1 MEVIINADD
10 FGMSRSVNT
19 AIVDG
24 YKRGILTS
32 TCIMANMPWFDDAI
46 LKLPQIENIGLGVH
60 LNIIEHKTIL
70 EIPIKNS
77 KLYDNNGFFNNG
89 FLQIL
94 LKSFN
99 KKFMKEVENEFR
111 TQIET
116 VLQYAHPDHLDSHVH
131 THAIPGI
138 FNLVCKL
145 AKEYHIPCVRTQFEH
160 LYFDG
165 NKKNFLNTK
174 YYINLIKIII
184 LNIFTLINHKTAK
197 KYGIK
202 TNDCVIGVGYTAM
215 MNENTIQKGINKI
228 RNKKEILEVICHPDL
243 NIERQS
249 NLNEYY
255 ATVNPKML
263 NFLKDLKTISYKNL
277 IIE

>member
-1 MEVIINADD
+1 MKVIINADD

-46 LKLPQIENIGLGVH
+46 LKLPQVENIGLGVH
-60 LNIIEHKTIL
+60 LNIIEYKTIL
-70 EIPIKNS
+70 KTPIKNS
-77 KLYDNNGFFNNG
+77 KLYDNEGFFNNG
-89 FLQIL
+89 FLQMII
-94 LKSFN
+94 KSFD
-99 KKFMKEVENEFR
+99 KKFMEEVENEFR
-111 TQIET
+111 MQIET
-116 VLQYAHPDHLDSHVH
+116 ILQYAHPDHLDSHVH
-131 THAIPGI
+131 THAIPNI
-138 FNLVCKL
+138 FKLVCKL

-165 NKKNFLNTK
+165 NKNNFLNPK

-184 LNIFTLINHKTAK
+184 LNTFTLINRKTAK
-197 KYGIK
+197 KYGIQ

-215 MNENTIQKGINKI
+215 MNENTIQKGINKV
-228 RNKKEILEVICHPDL
+228 RNTKKILEVICHPDL
-243 NIERQS
+243 NIERNS

-255 ATVNPKML
+255 AVVNPEML
-263 NFLKDLKTISYKNL
+263 KFLKDLDTISYKNL
-277 IIE
+277 LTE